1 MSEFTA
7 QVQALRSLIE
17 AGEFISEDTDGLIQ
31 LAQPGVTLPYSNSTP
46 TDHGSYFGGRPYLPE
61 GATWPI
67 AKSGQ
72 PLLHIIQLNFADI
85 VGHVRA
91 EGASTSEATLDGLI
105 PESGI
110 FQLFVGA
117 DPLSGGFTSD
127 SPGNGM
133 EIRYIPEPAEGFGN
147 HSFPG
152 PHTAEPAAFDE
163 EHEDY
168 CSPFN
173 EDIGT
178 VMNSPI
184 SLSSAVAMIPP
195 TDQAVYEAL
204 ESEKDDDF
212 LDNAD
217 YFDEL
222 VELRAAASN
231 QSNIMLGGF
240 PAFAQDPFQPDGY
253 VHFLEIDSTYLEEEE
268 LPFEAMWGDLGVAH
282 VFLHPDA
289 LKKMHAGEAVVYRS
303 ENTGTTDGAVFYWD
317 CG

>member
-1 MSEFTA
+1 MSSFSA
-7 QVQALRSLIE
+7 QVQALRSMIE
-17 AGEFISEDTDGLIQ
+17 SGEHISEDTDSLIQ
-31 LAQPGVTLPYSNSTP
+31 LAKPGVTLPYFTTTP
-46 TDHGSYFGGRPYLPE
+46 TEHGSYFGGRPYLPE

-72 PLLHIIQLNFADI
+72 PLLHIIQLNLADI
-85 VGHVRA
+85 IGHVRA
-91 EGASTSEATLDGLI
+91 EGASESEATLDGLI

-110 FQLFVGA
+110 LQLFVGA
-117 DPLSGGFTSD
+117 DPLYGGFD
-127 SPGNGM
+127 AGSPGDGM

-152 PHTAEPAAFDE
+152 PHTAEPAVFDK

-173 EDIGT
+173 EDLEA

-195 TDQAVYEAL
+195 TDQAVYEAW

-212 LDNAD
+212 LDNDD

-222 VELRAAASN
+222 VELRATARN
-231 QSNIMLGGF
+231 QSDIMLGGF
-240 PAFAQDPFQPDGY
+240 PAFTQDPTQPDGY
-253 VHFLEIDSTYLEEEE
+253 VHFLEIDSTYVEERE
-268 LPFEAMWGDLGVAH
+268 LPFEIMWGDLGVAH

-303 ENTGTTDGAVFYWD
+303 ENTGTTEGAVFYWD